1 MLNTMKNNKKKAT
14 IGFGLTASAA
24 LVAGMVQ
31 TPEAD
36 ALVGGKEV
44 GNTYGKYGIGWDSTY
59 TIPLK
64 SGGEVEGFCLDPYQ
78 AAPKQAPA
86 QQYGDPEPYDV
97 SKLSAGDK
105 NRLMVALY
113 LGKLA
118 IEKENDFEQFKSFIM
133 QVRDPA
139 RMADVHLPYVKS
151 WNKDNVA
158 AASSVIVHEI
168 GSKGPEGN
176 GRWGSNG
183 DNRQYLADPTVKDIH
198 KQVLKLADQIGSIQK
213 IPVVGKWVNDNILNV
228 KFTQRK
234 PDNWGGPN
242 QGHQRM
248 IAMSDIEIPEFKIPD
263 IPNLDLDIPKP
274 SDKTS
279 RTPNDSSKS
288 KTTTPSSKTPSV
300 STTPSTTPSV
310 PSEETTTPSTPSS
323 TTSSKTTTPK
333 PDISIRT
340 SAGTKEENIVE
351 KGKTI
356 IDTVSYEGLEKGKKY
371 KLKGELVNK
380 ETGEKTG
387 DAGETEFTAEKSKGE
402 QDVEIKIEN
411 PESDELVVFEQL
423 IDEKTDKVV
432 AKHEDKEDKAQTIG
446 KPEYTPEIRTQA
458 ESSTGNLI
466 QTGTTV
472 TDTVSYTGLEPGKS
486 YRLEARLMC
495 KEDGTD
501 TGASQSKTFTAEETD
516 GTVNVEN
523 IAVTNPDCTEQVVFE
538 RLYDEETGELVAV
551 HEDITDA
558 AQTVGGPRSEMLKKK
573 KKKVAPAE
581 EKVTPTPE
589 KEAPAPTP
597 NIHQEQNQN
606 QSAPGAPAAPAAPAP
621 AGGGAP
627 GGSAAAPGGSASAA
641 PRQVISSVPSGNITH
656 NDIDT
661 FNRI

>member
-1 MLNTMKNNKKKAT
+1 MLNTMKNNKKKAA

-86 QQYGDPEPYDV
+86 AQYGNPEPYNV

-113 LGKLA
+113 VGKIA
-118 IEKENDFEQFKSFIM
+118 IEQEAQFNQFKSVIN
-133 QVRDPA
+133 QA
-139 RMADVHLPYVKS
+139 RPIAKTAGIQLPNVNG
-151 WNKDNVA
+151 WNKDTVA
-158 AASSVIVHEI
+158 AASSVIVHQV

-176 GRWGSNG
+176 NRWQGG
-183 DNRQYLADPTVKDIH
+183 DRYLKDPKA
-198 KQVLKLADQIGSIQK
+198 KSAYNEMNQLAGQIGQLQK
-213 IPVVGKWVNDNILNV
+213 TPVIGKWVNDNILNV

-234 PDNWGGPN
+234 PSDWGGPN

-248 IAMSDIEIPEFKIPD
+248 IAMTDIKIPEFKIPN

-274 SDKTS
+274 SDKPS
-279 RTPNDSSKS
+279 RTPNNSTKSKS
-288 KTTTPSSKTPSV
+288 TTPSSKTPSV

-323 TTSSKTTTPK
+323 TSTTSSKKTTPK

-340 SAGTKEENIVE
+340 SAGTKEENVVE

-423 IDEKTDKVV
+423 IDDKTDKVV

-466 QTGTTV
+466 QTGTTI

-606 QSAPGAPAAPAAPAP
+606 QSAPGAPAAPAP

-641 PRQVISSVPSGNITH
+641 PRQVISAVPSGNITH
-656 NDIDT
+656 NDNDT

>member
-1 MLNTMKNNKKKAT
+1 MLNTMKKNKKKAA

-24 LVAGMVQ
+24 LVAGLVQ
-31 TPEAD
+31 APEAN
-36 ALVGGKEV
+36 AIVGGAEV
-44 GNTYGKYGIGWDSTY
+44 GNTFGQWGIGWDSTY
-59 TIPLK
+59 TIPLE
-64 SGGEVEGFCLDPYQ
+64 GGKEVEGFCLDPYQ

-86 QQYGDPEPYDV
+86 VTYGNPEPYDT
-97 SKLSAGDK
+97 SKLSEQDK
-105 NRLMVALY
+105 NRLLVALY

-118 IEKENDFEQFKSFIM
+118 IEREGEFNQAKDFIM
-133 QVRDPA
+133 KVRDPA
-139 RMADVHLPYVKS
+139 RMANIHLPYVKD
-151 WNKDNVA
+151 WNKDNIA

-168 GSKGPEGN
+168 GSKGVEGN
-176 GRWGSNG
+176 GRWGQGG
-183 DNRQYLADPTVKDIH
+183 DNRQYLADPTVQDIH
-198 KQVLKLADQIGSIQK
+198 KQVLKLADELGKAANTPFLGSFVK
-213 IPVVGKWVNDNILNV
+213 DNILSIKV
-228 KFTQRK
+228 EQRK
-234 PDNWGGPN
+234 PSDWKGPN
-242 QGHQRM
+242 NGHQRM
-248 IAMSDIEIPEFKIPD
+248 IAVGDIKIPEFKMPN
-263 IPNLDLDIPKP
+263 IPNIDLG
-274 SDKTS
+274 
-279 RTPNDSSKS
+279 TPPVTD
-288 KTTTPSSKTPSV
+288 KTTTRPKDSTEKTSTPPKVKTPPV
-300 STTPSTTPSV
+300 T
-310 PSEETTTPSTPSS
+310 STPPTTSTPPETSTSTPETS
-323 TTSSKTTTPK
+323 TTSSTTTKKETPE
-333 PDISIRT
+333 ISIRT
-340 SAGTKEENIVE
+340 SAGTKEENVVE

-387 DAGETEFTAEKSKGE
+387 DSGEVEFTAKKSKGE
-402 QDVEIKIEN
+402 QDVEIKIDN
-411 PESDELVVFEQL
+411 PEADELVVFEQL

-458 ESSTGNLI
+458 QSSTGNVI
-466 QTGTTV
+466 QTGTTI

-581 EKVTPTPE
+581 EKVTPTPTPE
-589 KEAPAPTP
+589 KEAPVP
-597 NIHQEQNQN
+597 NIHQEQNQHQN
-606 QSAPGAPAAPAAPAP
+606 APAPAPAP
-621 AGGGAP
+621 AGGSAP

-641 PRQVISSVPSGNITH
+641 PRQVISAVPSGNITH
-656 NDIDT
+656 NDINT

>member
-1 MLNTMKNNKKKAT
+1 MLNTMKNNKKKAA

-86 QQYGDPEPYDV
+86 AQYGNPEPYDV

-113 LGKLA
+113 VGKIA
-118 IEKENDFEQFKSFIM
+118 IEQDAQFNQFKSVIN
-133 QVRDPA
+133 QA
-139 RMADVHLPYVKS
+139 RPIAKTAGINLPDVNG
-151 WNKDNVA
+151 WNKDTVA
-158 AASSVIVHEI
+158 AASSVIVHQV

-176 GRWGSNG
+176 NRWQGG
-183 DNRQYLADPTVKDIH
+183 DRYLKDPKA
-198 KQVLKLADQIGSIQK
+198 KSAYNEMNQLAGQIGQLQK
-213 IPVVGKWVNDNILNV
+213 TPVIGKWVNDNILNV

-234 PDNWGGPN
+234 PSDWGGPN

-248 IAMSDIEIPEFKIPD
+248 IAMTDIKIPEFKIPN

-310 PSEETTTPSTPSS
+310 PSEETTTPSTTPSS
-323 TTSSKTTTPK
+323 TTSSKSTTPK

-340 SAGTKEENIVE
+340 SAGTKEENVVE

-356 IDTVSYEGLEKGKKY
+356 VDTVSYEGLEKGKKY

-387 DAGETEFTAEKSKGE
+387 DAGEAEFTAEKSKGE

-466 QTGTTV
+466 QTGTTI

-606 QSAPGAPAAPAAPAP
+606 QSAPGAPAAPAP

-641 PRQVISSVPSGNITH
+641 PRQVISAVPSGNITH

>member
-1 MLNTMKNNKKKAT
+1 MLNTMKNNKKKAA

-86 QQYGDPEPYDV
+86 AQYGNPEPYDV

-113 LGKLA
+113 VGKIA
-118 IEKENDFEQFKSFIM
+118 IEQDAQFNQFKSVIN
-133 QVRDPA
+133 QA
-139 RMADVHLPYVKS
+139 RPIAKTAGINLPNVNG
-151 WNKDNVA
+151 WNKDTVA
-158 AASSVIVHEI
+158 AASSVIVHQV

-176 GRWGSNG
+176 NRWQGG
-183 DNRQYLADPTVKDIH
+183 DRYLKDPKA
-198 KQVLKLADQIGSIQK
+198 KSAYNEMNQLAGQIGQLQK
-213 IPVVGKWVNDNILNV
+213 TPVIGKWVNDNILNV

-234 PDNWGGPN
+234 PSDWGGPN
-242 QGHQRM
+242 KGHQRM
-248 IAMSDIEIPEFKIPD
+248 IAMTDIKIPEFKIPN

-274 SDKTS
+274 SDKPS
-279 RTPNDSSKS
+279 RTPNNSTKSKS
-288 KTTTPSSKTPSV
+288 TTPSSKTPSV

-323 TTSSKTTTPK
+323 TSTTSSKKTTPK

-340 SAGTKEENIVE
+340 SAGTKEENVVE

-423 IDEKTDKVV
+423 IDDKTDKVV

-606 QSAPGAPAAPAAPAP
+606 QSAPGAPAAPAP

-627 GGSAAAPGGSASAA
+627 GGSAAAPGGAASAA
-641 PRQVISSVPSGNITH
+641 PRQVISAVPSGNITH
-656 NDIDT
+656 NDNDT